1 MKSSGNRENL
11 LLYICVKGVKNIL
24 SSKGKMSDD
33 NEDQDAKR
41 QEELRKK
48 CEYQRA
54 YEAKNREEINR
65 KRREQ
70 YAKMKEDNPELFE
83 EKMNRQREYKR
94 ARNQAIKEA
103 LKGIKIVVKH
113 NE

>member
-1 MKSSGNRENL
+1 
-11 LLYICVKGVKNIL
+11 
-24 SSKGKMSDD
+24 MSDD
-33 NEDQDAKR
+33 KEDQDAKR
-41 QEELRKK
+41 QEEALRKQR
-48 CEYQRA
+48 EYQRA

-83 EKMNRQREYKR
+83 EKMNRQKEYKR

-103 LKGIKIVVKH
+103 LKGIKIVVKC
-113 NE
+113 ND